1 MENNLK
7 TFLRHAFKTT
17 TDYLA
22 ILFIFVILSY
32 PVISMGGENPA
43 PAVRVVSVILFLLL
57 FALLY
62 RDMNEVAT
70 RERRPQYE
78 INPTPLR
85 GLLLGLV
92 GLIPVWLVQ
101 LVIALLPLTGNETF
115 RTRLLQALCVP
126 LYWLVS
132 LAGGQAILYVVL
144 LPVVALMGFLGYW
157 AGLRDFFLMQRIYR
171 MIGYTPKKR
180 ARKQRKRTTGKGFWG
195 M

>member
-7 TFLRHAFKTT
+7 TFLRHALKTT

-22 ILFIFVILSY
+22 ILFVFVILSY
-32 PVISMGGENPA
+32 PVVSMGGENPA
-43 PAVRVVSVILFLLL
+43 PAVRIVSVLLFLLL

-78 INPTPLR
+78 IHPTPLR

-101 LVIALLPLTGNETF
+101 AVIALLPLTGNETL
-115 RTRLLQALCVP
+115 RTRLLQAICVP
-126 LYWLVS
+126 LYWLAS
-132 LAGGQAILYVVL
+132 LLGGQPLLYVLL

-157 AGLRDFFLMQRIYR
+157 AGLKDFFLMQRIYKL
-171 MIGYTPKKR
+171 IGYTPKKR
-180 ARKQRKRTTGKGFWG
+180 VRRQRKRTGDKRFWG

>member
-62 RDMNEVAT
+62 RDMNEVDT

-180 ARKQRKRTTGKGFWG
+180 VRKQRKRTTGKGFWG

>member
-101 LVIALLPLTGNETF
+101 VVIALLPLTGNETF
-115 RTRLLQALCVP
+115 RTRLIQALGVP

-132 LAGGQAILYVVL
+132 LTGGQTILYAVL

-180 ARKQRKRTTGKGFWG
+180 VRKQRKRTAGKGFWG